1 MRGKFRAPAAKLA
14 GLGLAVAAATAGLMT
29 PAQAAE
35 GNILGAEKSNAIE
48 GSYLVVLKDSAA
60 ARGVDSPTESLA
72 RKYGGQVKH
81 TYRTALKG
89 FAVNLSE
96 AQARKL
102 AADPAVQY
110 VSQDVTGQIDAVAS
124 WGIDRVDQPSLPLN
138 STYTAPNSGSGV
150 HAYIIDTGILPT
162 HTDFGGRATW
172 DYNAIDT
179 NNTDC
184 HGHGT
189 HVAGTIGGATYGLA
203 RSARLHGVKAFNCNG
218 GGNLTATVAAID
230 WVTANAQKPAVAN
243 MSFHFE
249 DPSVATA
256 TQNMINSGVT
266 AAVAAGNDYGANACN
281 VTPAKVAAALTIG
294 STASNDAK
302 SDFSNIG
309 SCVDLFAPG
318 SSIISAGTSS
328 NTASRT
334 MSGTSMATPHVAG
347 AVALYLSANP
357 SATTAQVHS
366 AIVDNAV
373 TGKLTSIG
381 TGSPNRLLQVQ
392 WIGGGTPGGVTV
404 ANPGSKTGT
413 VGTALTVTN
422 SASGGTAPYSW
433 SATGLPAGLS
443 INATNGTISG
453 TPTTAGTSN
462 VTVTATDSSS
472 PAKSGSASFSIT
484 INPTGGTCAAQ
495 TNGTD
500 VSIPDSPGAAVT
512 STITLSGCTG
522 NASATSKVEVHIKHT
537 WRGDLV
543 IDLVAPDGTAY
554 RLKNSSSS
562 DSADNVDTT
571 YTVNLSSEV
580 RNGAWKLKVQDVA
593 RYDVGN
599 IDTWTL
605 TV

>member
-1 MRGKFRAPAAKLA
+1 MRGNFRAPAAKLA
-14 GLGLAVAAATAGLMT
+14 GLGLAVAAATVGLTM
-29 PAQAAE
+29 PASAAQ
-35 GNILGAEKSNAIE
+35 GAILGADSGKAID
-48 GSYLVVLKDSAA
+48 GSYLVVLKPSAA
-60 ARGVDSPTESLA
+60 LTSVDAPTAELA

-102 AADPAVQY
+102 AADPAVAY
-110 VSQDVTGQIDAVAS
+110 VEQDQTGSIDAVAS
-124 WGIDRVDQPSLPLN
+124 WGLDRVDQASLPLN
-138 STYTAPNSGSGV
+138 NTYTAPNTGSGV
-150 HAYIIDTGILPT
+150 HAYIIDTGIMTT

-172 DYNAIDT
+172 DHNALDT

-189 HVAGTIGGATYGLA
+189 HVAGTVGGATYGLA
-203 RSARLHGVKAFNCNG
+203 KAVRLHGVKAFNCQG

-230 WVTANAQKPAVAN
+230 WVTANAVKPAVAN

-249 DPSVATA
+249 SPSVATA
-256 TQNMINSGVT
+256 VVNSV
-266 AAVAAGNDYGANACN
+266 AAGIVNVAAAGNDYGADACN
-281 VTPAKVAAALTIG
+281 VTPAKVAQAITVG
-294 STASNDAK
+294 STTSTDAK

-309 SCVDLFAPG
+309 TCLDIFAPG

-334 MSGTSMATPHVAG
+334 MSGTSMATPHVVG
-347 AVALYLSANP
+347 AVAMYLSANP
-357 SATTAQVHS
+357 NATPATVQTAFK
-366 AIVDNAV
+366 DNAAK
-373 TGKLTSIG
+373 GKLTSIG
-381 TGSPNRLLQVQ
+381 TGSPNNQLQVGF
-392 WIGGGTPGGVTV
+392 IGGGTPGGVTV
-404 ANPGSKTGT
+404 ANPGNKTGT

-422 SASGGTAPYSW
+422 SASGGTSPYTW

-443 INATNGTISG
+443 INSGTGTISG
-453 TPTTAGTSN
+453 TPSAAGTSN

-472 PAKSGSASFSIT
+472 PAKTGSASFTIT
-484 INPTGGTCAAQ
+484 VGTTGTCSAQ

-500 VSIPDSPGAAVT
+500 VAIPDLGAAVT
-512 STITLSGCTG
+512 STITLSGCSG

-543 IDLVAPDGTAY
+543 VDLVAPDGTAY
-554 RLKNSSSS
+554 RLKNSSGS
-562 DSADNVDTT
+562 DSADNVDAT